1 MSSNLLRNVLTDWA
15 MSLQTV
21 GNTLFLICVL
31 VICQHAIAFKQGR
44 ALSSRLTTYHRP
56 YVPAFQGAY
65 ISTGECK
72 TGKLFALPGV
82 VNEKLELKRNGVIS
96 MLNKAWAE
104 FRRVIVA
111 CLLSLQMLTGK
122 VTQKM
127 AQTAIVMASVGTM
140 LPAPAS
146 ANIFRKY
153 AKLSPAQ
160 KLATTPLFFVSN
172 SGGAP
177 YLQED
182 VQSGNPN
189 QRIVVYFMSSE
200 DANEYLNEMA
210 QGSPGN
216 INEFRITAVSM
227 EKIVNKIQARKQS
240 RKLGRFPMQ
249 NIYRIQPSSRQC
261 NNAEK
266 IVSSTLKS
274 GQSIADALED
284 VSIPMFAARGL
295 VVRRG
300 NGEAVTPYY
309 FAYEDL
315 KQDWDSLIAKGV
327 SVPTNPPVEVCDFA
341 EVMCLSKGITEDS
354 VQVPS
359 GEAALQEGAK
369 DSDNNAEQQATSR
382 GMTTEQIR
390 RALASVGVVPP
401 RREIEMIRKYY
412 RNEGGLKN
420 EFSKAK
426 ILKAP
431 R

>member
-1 MSSNLLRNVLTDWA
+1 MSVLFFPHLLVL
-15 MSLQTV
+15 
-21 GNTLFLICVL
+21 I
-31 VICQHAIAFKQGR
+31 
-44 ALSSRLTTYHRP
+44 SS
-56 YVPAFQGAY
+56 
-65 ISTGECK
+65 
-72 TGKLFALPGV
+72 
-82 VNEKLELKRNGVIS
+82 
-96 MLNKAWAE
+96 
-104 FRRVIVA
+104 
-111 CLLSLQMLTGK
+111 
-122 VTQKM
+122 
-127 AQTAIVMASVGTM
+127 
-140 LPAPAS
+140 
-146 ANIFRKY
+146 KY
-153 AKLSPAQ
+153 AKLSPTQ

-182 VQSGNPN
+182 VQTGNPN

-200 DANEYLNEMA
+200 DANDYLNEMA
-210 QGSPGN
+210 QGSPTN

-261 NNAEK
+261 GNAEK
-266 IVSSTLKS
+266 IISSSLK
-274 GQSIADALED
+274 GGKSIAEALEG

-300 NGEAVTPYY
+300 NGEIVTPYY

-315 KQDWDSLIAKGV
+315 KQDWESLLAKGV
-327 SVPTNPPVEVCDFA
+327 SVPTEPPVEVCDFT
-341 EVMCLSKGITEDS
+341 EVMCLSKGITEES
-354 VQVPS
+354 VQTPS
-359 GEAALQEGAK
+359 NEREVGTETDA
-369 DSDNNAEQQATSR
+369 DSTNSESNTERQAISR
-382 GMTTEQIR
+382 GMTNEQIR
-390 RALASVGVVPP
+390 KALAAVGVVPP

>member
-1 MSSNLLRNVLTDWA
+1 MGS
-15 MSLQTV
+15 
-21 GNTLFLICVL
+21 
-31 VICQHAIAFKQGR
+31 
-44 ALSSRLTTYHRP
+44 
-56 YVPAFQGAY
+56 
-65 ISTGECK
+65 
-72 TGKLFALPGV
+72 
-82 VNEKLELKRNGVIS
+82 
-96 MLNKAWAE
+96 
-104 FRRVIVA
+104 
-111 CLLSLQMLTGK
+111 
-122 VTQKM
+122 
-127 AQTAIVMASVGTM
+127 AIVMASVGTI

-153 AKLSPAQ
+153 AKLSPTQ

-182 VQSGNPN
+182 VQAGNPN

-210 QGSPGN
+210 QGSPSN

-261 NNAEK
+261 SNAEK
-266 IVSSTLKS
+266 IVSSNLKS
-274 GQSIADALED
+274 GQSIADALD
-284 VSIPMFAARGL
+284 GVSLPMFAARGL

-300 NGEAVTPYY
+300 NGEVVTPYY

-315 KQDWDSLIAKGV
+315 KQDWDSLVAKGV
-327 SVPTNPPVEVCDFA
+327 NIPSSPPVEVCDFT

-354 VQVPS
+354 VQPS
-359 GEAALQEGAK
+359 DGEGATAK
-369 DSDNNAEQQATSR
+369 DEGGAKSSPEEQATSR
-382 GMTTEQIR
+382 GMTGEQIR
-390 RALASVGVVPP
+390 KALAAVGVVPP